1 MLHAGKK
8 ALETMPSF
16 CGQRVDAVCGFL
28 LKIKEEGEGI
38 KGYSKEKHLHLPALP
53 KFNPSITVQI
63 FSNQAA
69 SSVYHFLLC
78 DTSGRPLLPQ
88 GFVLFVARV
97 IGLLFKKDIGFPLE
111 PLVLLVGVSSCGEH
125 VCSECYLRLVTKPD
139 QTR

>member
-1 MLHAGKK
+1 
-8 ALETMPSF
+8 MPSF
-16 CGQRVDAVCGFL
+16 CGQRVDAVWGFL

-38 KGYSKEKHLHLPALP
+38 KGYPKEKHLHLPVLP
-53 KFNPSITVQI
+53 KFNAFITVQI

-69 SSVYHFLLC
+69 SSVHHFLLC
-78 DTSGRPLLPQ
+78 DTEPSGRPLLPQ

-139 QTR
+139 QPR

>member
-1 MLHAGKK
+1 
-8 ALETMPSF
+8 MPSF
-16 CGQRVDAVCGFL
+16 CGQRVDAVWGLL

-38 KGYSKEKHLHLPALP
+38 KGYSKEKHLHLPVLP
-53 KFNPSITVQI
+53 KFNPPITVQI

-69 SSVYHFLLC
+69 SNVHHFLLC

-111 PLVLLVGVSSCGEH
+111 PLVLLVGVGSYGEH

-139 QTR
+139 QPR